1 MGGVTEEPLTARS
14 PQTPTTPWRV
24 LGLFRSLD
32 RLVLATLVA
41 LAVSVPTAAYA
52 QPTITPPE
60 IQSMPEAVLP
70 DGTPRADHDI
80 QLELTIGLD
89 GQVSEVVVL
98 KGVGEPWDSAAV
110 AAAKRFVFTPAMADG
125 KPIAVKVPFTY
136 AFRKPARRGRVLP
149 TRAERL
155 AIEPAPGFIFAGEVV
170 EKGSRTPQA
179 GVAVIVRDRRTG
191 TTWEALTEAD
201 GTFIVYGLP
210 KGQLSLDIFTSG
222 FEPLEQRIRV
232 EARTE
237 DEAKKDPLR
246 VYLAPSGLGAY
257 RTIVKE
263 NRPPQAASEIEL
275 TEEELTQVAGT
286 FGDPTRVVASLPGV
300 SRSPFGLGY
309 YAVRGAQFD
318 NTGFFIDGH
327 PAVFLYHL
335 LGGPG
340 VIHPELVGSLS
351 FYPGGY
357 PAMYGR
363 VASGVVAVETKD
375 PPRDRWHLDLE
386 VDIFKAGA
394 VFSVPF
400 DDKKGVA
407 TIALRRSYYDL
418 ILPLIDD
425 SIDLAYTD
433 YQARVSYDF
442 SPTVRGRFVALGAV
456 DTFGI
461 EDFEGD
467 SGGQSDTDLALGFH
481 RLNVA
486 VEVDLSKTLQLRSSA
501 FWEFDFIENRR
512 IAEGDDPIDVTTDG
526 WIAQLLTSLRWRPEK
541 GYQVE
546 GGLDLSTNDF
556 RADLRIPGPPPLGDP
571 RPPEFD
577 PITIEA
583 KVKAP
588 YLGVAPYVSADLELA
603 EGLRLLPGLRL
614 NLDRYADR
622 FVPTLDPKLAVRW
635 QFDPN
640 WTLKAMAAMA
650 HQPPQVFQLGEP
662 FGDPSIPPVEGI
674 QGSLGF
680 EVTPA
685 VGWLVSVEGF
695 VQYLDQLVRPS
706 SRFEADEDGGIGRL
720 YWDAD
725 LEGRAFG
732 LEVLIRKEF
741 GDWIYGWL
749 SYTLS
754 RSERLRPPRGWG
766 LFELDQTH
774 ILNLAWTVR
783 LGDEWSLGARFQL
796 ATGNPYYPIEG
807 ARFDADR
814 GEFLPIYAEKQSRLR
829 AFHRLDLR
837 LDKRWRFEDWM
848 FELYLDIQNVYNAQ
862 NPESPRYSYDYRI
875 RTDGIS
881 LPILPSIGFRM
892 VF

>member
-1 MGGVTEEPLTARS
+1 MSLSANPSKPARVL
-14 PQTPTTPWRV
+14 V
-24 LGLFRSLD
+24 LGLVMLFST
-32 RLVLATLVA
+32 AA
-41 LAVSVPTAAYA
+41 LA
-52 QPTITPPE
+52 QPVITPPSP
-60 IQSMPEAVLP
+60 QSMPEAVLP
-70 DGTPRADHDI
+70 PGTRAADLDVL
-80 QLELTIGLD
+80 LELTIGVQGRVEGVTL
-89 GQVSEVVVL
+89 VR
-98 KGVGEPWDSAAV
+98 GVGEPWDSAAV
-110 AAAKRFVFTPAMADG
+110 TAAKSFVFTPALSDG
-125 KPIAVKVPFTY
+125 RPLAVKVPFTY
-136 AFRKPARRGRVLP
+136 SFRKPARRGRIVP
-149 TRAERL
+149 SRAERL
-155 AIEPAPGFIFAGEVV
+155 AIEPAPGFVYAGEVV
-170 EKGSRTPQA
+170 EKGTRTPQA
-179 GVAVIVRDRRTG
+179 GVAVLVRDRRTG
-191 TTWEALTEAD
+191 NTWEALTSED
-201 GTFIVYGLP
+201 GTFVVYGLP
-210 KGQLSLDIFTSG
+210 KGALSLDIFTSG

-237 DEAKKDPLR
+237 DEARKKAER

-263 NRPPQAASEIEL
+263 DRPPKAASEIEL
-275 TEEELTQVAGT
+275 TEDELTQVAGT

-340 VIHPELVGSLS
+340 VVHPELVGGLS

-363 VASGVVAVETKD
+363 VASGAIAVETKD

-407 TIALRRSYYDL
+407 TVALRRSYYDL
-418 ILPLIDD
+418 LLPLIDD

-456 DTFGI
+456 DSFGVK
-461 EDFEGD
+461 DFEGD
-467 SGGQSDTDLALGFH
+467 SGSTSSTDLALGFH

-486 VEVDLSKTLQLRSSA
+486 VEADLSKTLQLRSSA

-512 IAEGDDPIDVTTDG
+512 VSEGDDPIDVNTDG

-541 GYQVE
+541 GYLFE
-546 GGLDLSTNDF
+546 GGLDVSTNDF
-556 RADLRIPGPPPLGDP
+556 RADLRIPSAPPLGDP

-577 PITIEA
+577 PIVVETS
-583 KVKAP
+583 VKAP
-588 YLGVAPYVSADLELA
+588 YLGVAPYLSADLEVA

-614 NLDRYADR
+614 NLDRYGDR
-622 FVPTLDPKLAVRW
+622 FVPTLDPKLAMRW
-635 QFDPN
+635 TIDQV

-650 HQPPQVFQLGEP
+650 HQPPQVFQIGEP

-674 QGSLGF
+674 QGSLGV
-680 EVTPA
+680 EIIPEA
-685 VGWLVSVEGF
+685 GWLISVEGF

-706 SRFEADEDGGIGRL
+706 SRIEADEDGGLGRL

-732 LEVLIRKEF
+732 VEVLIRKEF

-754 RSERLRPPRGWG
+754 RAERLRPPRSWG
-766 LFELDQTH
+766 IAELDQTH

-783 LGDEWSLGARFQL
+783 LGNEWSLGARFQL
-796 ATGNPYYPIEG
+796 SSGNPYYEIDG

-814 GEFLPIYAEKQSRLR
+814 NEFLPIYASKPSRLPTY
-829 AFHRLDLR
+829 HRLDLR
-837 LDKRWRFEDWM
+837 LDKTWRFEDWM
-848 FELYLDIQNVYNAQ
+848 FELFLDIQNVYNAQ

-875 RTDGIS
+875 RTNGVS
-881 LPILPSIGFRM
+881 LPFLPSLGFRM